1 MTPLPGTERHP
12 HARAVLSGEPSHA
25 YLFAGPAGSGKE
37 EVARE
42 FAASLLAEGSDDIAG
57 AAARVRSGAHPDLTW
72 IAPTS
77 SAGLLR
83 GDIDEPVVAAAT
95 HTPFESARRVF
106 VIEQADSLNDQ
117 AANRMLKTLEE
128 PPPYAHLILLT
139 SRPGKVLPTI
149 ASRCQ
154 QVRFDAPSP
163 ARLEEMLAARGV
175 APDVA
180 AACARLALGDFERAL
195 RLALGDGPALRADAE
210 QFARACLAGTLAQA
224 PWLDV
229 LRRARELGAAAAAEV
244 EAAAAEAVEL
254 VPKKE
259 RKKLEREAAE
269 RARRASRRSV
279 QAGLDQGLELVGLWL
294 RDVGCVADGV
304 EDLVLNAD
312 RLEALREDA
321 GGRSSAVLRA
331 AQERVEETRRRFD
344 LNVSEE
350 LALEQL
356 AYRIARLAET

>member
-1 MTPLPGTERHP
+1 MAPLAGTGQHP
-12 HARAVLSGEPSHA
+12 HARAVLAGDPSHA

-42 FAASLLAEGSDDIAG
+42 FAAQLLSEGAPDPAG

-95 HTPFESARRVF
+95 HTPFESTRRVF

-163 ARLEEMLAARGV
+163 ARLEDMLARHGV

-180 AACARLALGDFERAL
+180 RACARLGLGDFERAL
-195 RLALGDGPALRADAE
+195 RLALGDGPALRAGAE
-210 QFARACLAGTLAQA
+210 AFGRACLSGSLAGA
-224 PWLDV
+224 PWNAV
-229 LRRARELGAAAAAEV
+229 LKRARSLGAAAAAEI
-244 EAAAAEAVEL
+244 EATTAEAVEL

-259 RKKLEREAAE
+259 RKKVEREAAE
-269 RARRASRRSV
+269 RAKRASRRSM
-279 QAGLDQGLELVGLWL
+279 QEALDQGLELVGLWF
-294 RDVGCVADGV
+294 RDAGCVADGV
-304 EDLVLNAD
+304 EELVLNAD
-312 RLEALREDA
+312 RLDALREDA
-321 GGRSSAVLRA
+321 EGRRSTVFRD
-331 AQERVEETRRRFD
+331 AQGIVEETRRRFD
-344 LNVSEE
+344 MNVSEE

-356 AYRIARLAET
+356 AYRVAAL